1 MNDIEDLLHS
11 YGLDPSNPD
20 HLDELLFRI
29 ANENSTS
36 IYDPNDIEAT
46 LSEYI
51 DINVDE
57 LGLQVKLKQNLE
69 DPSPD

>member
-36 IYDPNDIEAT
+36 IYDPDDIEAT
-46 LSEYI
+46 LSGYI
-51 DINVDE
+51 DIDVNE
-57 LGLQVKLKQNLE
+57 LNLQVKLKRNLK